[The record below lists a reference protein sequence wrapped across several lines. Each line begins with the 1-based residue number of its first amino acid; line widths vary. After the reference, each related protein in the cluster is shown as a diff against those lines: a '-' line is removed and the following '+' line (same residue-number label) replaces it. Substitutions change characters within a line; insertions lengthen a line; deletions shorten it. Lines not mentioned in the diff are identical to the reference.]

1 MNKPDPFDKEFSI
14 RKHVLNL
21 TMAQWAVSDTLD
33 RSAITPRQW
42 IAAMGGKGGFLTAR
56 LDDHEQEFVNT
67 IYANAIAM
75 APPPQR
81 PACEKDVPGG

>member
-1 MNKPDPFDKEFSI
+1 MSKPDPFDKEFSI

-21 TMAQWAVSDTLD
+21 TMAQWAVADTLD
-33 RSAITPRQW
+33 LSAITPRQW

-67 IYANAIAM
+67 IYANAQVEAR
-75 APPPQR
+75 R
-81 PACEKDVPGG
+81 P